1 MDLMVKRCCHVARAR
16 RRKRRERQR
25 LRRPQSIR
33 GALFLSFFC
42 PPKTKTLK
50 RTTKTKRNESN
61 QARAVAFTKT
71 RFVLPFLL
79 DHLHS
84 MLPRGRKRAL
94 WRKLQRE
101 PEPEPEPEVPLVA
114 DGVWLE
120 TVNQNFSYIL
130 PWLATASHS
139 LSAFWKRDFETE
151 LYPDRLRTTGWI

>member
-1 MDLMVKRCCHVARAR
+1 MLPRGARQAEEAARAAAAAAPP
-16 RRKRRERQR
+16 KHPWCAFS
-25 LRRPQSIR
+25 LV
-33 GALFLSFFC
+33 LL

-50 RTTKTKRNESN
+50 QTTKTKRNESN

-101 PEPEPEPEVPLVA
+101 PEPEPEPEAPLVP

-120 TVNQNFSYIL
+120 TVNQNELYIV
-130 PWLATASHS
+130 PWLGIASHS

-151 LYPDRLRTTGWI
+151 LYPDRLRTIGWI

>member
-1 MDLMVKRCCHVARAR
+1 M
-16 RRKRRERQR
+16 
-25 LRRPQSIR
+25 
-33 GALFLSFFC
+33 
-42 PPKTKTLK
+42 
-50 RTTKTKRNESN
+50 KRNEMH

-71 RFVLPFLL
+71 RSVLPFLL

-84 MLPRGRKRAL
+84 FSSRGRKRAL

-130 PWLATASHS
+130 PWLGIAAHS
-139 LSAFWKRDFETE
+139 LSAFWKRDSETE
-151 LYPDRLRTTGWI
+151 LYPDRLRTIGWI

>member
-1 MDLMVKRCCHVARAR
+1 MLPRGARQAEEAARAAAAAVPP
-16 RRKRRERQR
+16 KHPWCAFS
-25 LRRPQSIR
+25 LV
-33 GALFLSFFC
+33 LL

-50 RTTKTKRNESN
+50 QTTKTKRNESN

-71 RFVLPFLL
+71 RFVSPFLL

-120 TVNQNFSYIL
+120 TVTHKMSCILL
-130 PWLATASHS
+130 PWLGIASHS

-151 LYPDRLRTTGWI
+151 RYPDRLRATGWI